1 MIHLLPPALHRL
13 LLRFAH
19 RARHHWR
26 RTAKRPLAGVS
37 VIATDGEGCVLLV
50 RHSYGP
56 SVWALPG
63 GGLNRGEVPETAAA
77 RELHEE
83 LGCGLVGIERVATIE
98 ETISGAPH
106 TAYIFAGRLDGEAR
120 PDGREVVAARFF
132 AADALPAD
140 LGASSRRR
148 IEAWRDDRSRCRP

>member
-26 RTAKRPLAGVS
+26 RLAKRPIAGVS
-37 VIATDGEGCVLLV
+37 VIATDRAGRVLLV

-56 SVWALPG
+56 GVWALPG
-63 GGLNRGEVPETAAA
+63 GGLARGEAPEAAAA
-77 RELHEE
+77 RELREE
-83 LGCGLVGIERVATIE
+83 LGCGFAGLEQVATIK

-106 TAYIFAGRLDGEAR
+106 TAYIFAGQLAGEPH
-120 PDGREVVAARFF
+120 PDGREVVEARFF
-132 AADALPAD
+132 AVDALPAD

-148 IEAWRDDRSRCRP
+148 IGLGVTA